1 MEPMNI
7 IWAALV
13 VVFLA
18 VEALTAG
25 LASLWF
31 AVGALAA
38 LIAGLF
44 GGALW
49 LQITLFIVVSAVTLV
64 LTRPLAKKFIN
75 SRTKRTNADRVIG
88 QTARITE
95 RIDNI
100 AGTGAASVGGRV
112 WTARSAGGEVS
123 EEGAFVTIRSIE
135 GVKLIVIPAEASCT
149 AE

>member
-75 SRTKRTNADRVIG
+75 SRTKRTNANRVIG

-112 WTARSAGGEVS
+112 WTARSAGGEVI

>member
-18 VEALTAG
+18 VEALAAG

-38 LIAGLF
+38 LIAGRF

-64 LTRPLAKKFIN
+64 LARPLAKKFIN

-112 WTARSAGGEVS
+112 WTARSAGGEVI

>member
-49 LQITLFIVVSAVTLV
+49 LHIALFIVVSAVTLV

-112 WTARSAGGEVS
+112 WTARSAGGEVI

>member
-112 WTARSAGGEVS
+112 WTARSAGGEVI

>member
-49 LQITLFIVVSAVTLV
+49 LQIALFIVVSAVTLV

-112 WTARSAGGEVS
+112 WTARSAGGEVI